1 MRRAMACG
9 VKPALDDL
17 RLEQEVKDELAK
29 LAKDLLVLQTY
40 LRDAENKQQTN
51 ETVRL
56 WLGNLQDVAYDAN
69 DVLDECALKA
79 QRQKVIVLAQ
89 LRKSVSLINP
99 KRSLFLHKVSRRE
112 RKIKERMEELQRQR
126 QAYGL
131 KIIEQESPPHRSE
144 STSLGPPEIIGRDE
158 DKANLKEL
166 LKKLRGKKFLLVLD
180 DVWIEDWR
188 QWHKF
193 RTPLLQGCTGF
204 EFEEEELVRLWM
216 SQSFIQPYDQDLRME
231 DVGRTYFD
239 LLKQRSFF
247 QFSRFD
253 QKNNRSKYTIPESL
267 HKYVRRG
274 RRIAEHG
281 NGFAKNRHLSLMPQ
295 EKPSLFNRQSVNDQL
310 KGLYT
315 LVIFDDSV
323 TELPDDFTKK
333 FERLRA
339 LDLSHTGIH
348 KLPDSIH
355 HLKHLRCLQLGGT
368 NITRLPDALCCL
380 YFLQTL
386 GLQNCSMLEELPK
399 EMKYLQCL
407 RHIDLHWDH
416 DSLMAPGHIPRFVVS
431 EKKRCGVEELGNMTS
446 LHGELL
452 VSNLQLVRD
461 AADAKAANLEGKEH
475 LQCLELQWNAVD
487 KEAAK
492 FRRDLFGRDSVE
504 NLDSAFCC
512 QSSATPFRALRKFHL
527 ENMPSLHQ
535 WHGDDRCVLNSL
547 RELIIK
553 DCSNFQKISHRM
565 PYLEKLVIKGS
576 PKLASLPVLPN
587 LNSLTVSRN
596 GRFFWQLLPPLTSL
610 FSLRLKGLGEAYLH
624 QGSLRGLN
632 SLQRLE
638 IVSCYELIKLP
649 EDWQHT
655 NLVYLGVKH
664 CPKLRFLPDELGKFG
679 ALQDLEIQRC
689 PSLSSLPEQFGFMK
703 SLERLEIS
711 DCPSLLAMPSSFAH
725 LASRLEHKQL
735 PLAQGTVQGGE
746 DDWPKIKNV
755 FSVWVD
761 GDVIL
766 PCRRT

>member
-69 DVLDECALKA
+69 DVLDECALEA

-144 STSLGPPEIIGRDE
+144 STSLRPPEIIGRDE
-158 DKANLKEL
+158 DKANLEDKLTKKILESIDGSPHPNVSLDSLQKEL

-193 RTPLLQGCTGF
+193 RTPLLQGCTGSKILVTTTSNDVAKALTSSIYRLRPLRDDDCWSLFYYYMVQQNPIRLEEVAIFEREIARNCNGLPSAAMDLAVRLSMEPDRSRWRSVLQADNQHSDSSRADLRYRLLPAHLKPCFSFCSVFPIGF

-231 DVGRTYFD
+231 DVGRT
-239 LLKQRSFF
+239 
-247 QFSRFD
+247 
-253 QKNNRSKYTIPESL
+253 
-267 HKYVRRG
+267 RG

-504 NLDSAFCC
+504 
-512 QSSATPFRALRKFHL
+512 
-527 ENMPSLHQ
+527 
-535 WHGDDRCVLNSL
+535 
-547 RELIIK
+547 
-553 DCSNFQKISHRM
+553 
-565 PYLEKLVIKGS
+565 
-576 PKLASLPVLPN
+576 
-587 LNSLTVSRN
+587 
-596 GRFFWQLLPPLTSL
+596 RF
-610 FSLRLKGLGEAYLH
+610 AA
-624 QGSLRGLN
+624 
-632 SLQRLE
+632 RLE
-638 IVSCYELIKLP
+638 FAAAIRDCSCYELIKLP

-711 DCPSLLAMPSSFAH
+711 DCPSLLAMPSS
-725 LASRLEHKQL
+725 L
-735 PLAQGTVQGGE
+735 PTSLHVLSINNCRWLKERCKEGE

>member
-231 DVGRTYFD
+231 DVGRT
-239 LLKQRSFF
+239 
-247 QFSRFD
+247 
-253 QKNNRSKYTIPESL
+253 
-267 HKYVRRG
+267 
-274 RRIAEHG
+274 
-281 NGFAKNRHLSLMPQ
+281 
-295 EKPSLFNRQSVNDQL
+295 QSVNDQL

-504 NLDSAFCC
+504 TNARFSRRLKSAGVVR
-512 QSSATPFRALRKFHL
+512 APFRRLALGCRL
-527 ENMPSLHQ
+527 GQ
-535 WHGDDRCVLNSL
+535 R
-547 RELIIK
+547 I
-553 DCSNFQKISHRM
+553 
-565 PYLEKLVIKGS
+565 
-576 PKLASLPVLPN
+576 
-587 LNSLTVSRN
+587 
-596 GRFFWQLLPPLTSL
+596 LLS
-610 FSLRLKGLGEAYLH
+610 E
-624 QGSLRGLN
+624 
-632 SLQRLE
+632 
-638 IVSCYELIKLP
+638 
-649 EDWQHT
+649 
-655 NLVYLGVKH
+655 
-664 CPKLRFLPDELGKFG
+664 
-679 ALQDLEIQRC
+679 
-689 PSLSSLPEQFGFMK
+689 
-703 SLERLEIS
+703 
-711 DCPSLLAMPSSFAH
+711 
-725 LASRLEHKQL
+725 
-735 PLAQGTVQGGE
+735 
-746 DDWPKIKNV
+746 
-755 FSVWVD
+755 
-761 GDVIL
+761 
-766 PCRRT
+766 

>member
-1 MRRAMACG
+1 MVQQNPIRLEEVAIFEREIARNCNGLPSAAMDLAVRLSMEPDRSRWRSVLQADNQHSDSSRA
-9 VKPALDDL
+9 DL
-17 RLEQEVKDELAK
+17 RYR
-29 LAKDLLVLQTY
+29 LLP
-40 LRDAENKQQTN
+40 AH
-51 ETVRL
+51 
-56 WLGNLQDVAYDAN
+56 
-69 DVLDECALKA
+69 LKPCFSFC
-79 QRQKVIVLAQ
+79 
-89 LRKSVSLINP
+89 SVFPI
-99 KRSLFLHKVSRRE
+99 
-112 RKIKERMEELQRQR
+112 
-126 QAYGL
+126 
-131 KIIEQESPPHRSE
+131 
-144 STSLGPPEIIGRDE
+144 
-158 DKANLKEL
+158 
-166 LKKLRGKKFLLVLD
+166 
-180 DVWIEDWR
+180 
-188 QWHKF
+188 
-193 RTPLLQGCTGF
+193 GF

-267 HKYVRRG
+267 HKFVRRG

-355 HLKHLRCLQLGGT
+355 HLKHLRCLQLRGT

-416 DSLMAPGHIPRFVVS
+416 DSLMAPGHIPRFVGKRHALRFMPPEMGLLVHLQTLNRFVVS

-504 NLDSAFCC
+504 TNARFSRRLKSAGVVR
-512 QSSATPFRALRKFHL
+512 APFRRLALGCRL
-527 ENMPSLHQ
+527 GQ
-535 WHGDDRCVLNSL
+535 R
-547 RELIIK
+547 I
-553 DCSNFQKISHRM
+553 
-565 PYLEKLVIKGS
+565 
-576 PKLASLPVLPN
+576 
-587 LNSLTVSRN
+587 
-596 GRFFWQLLPPLTSL
+596 LLS
-610 FSLRLKGLGEAYLH
+610 E
-624 QGSLRGLN
+624 
-632 SLQRLE
+632 
-638 IVSCYELIKLP
+638 
-649 EDWQHT
+649 
-655 NLVYLGVKH
+655 
-664 CPKLRFLPDELGKFG
+664 
-679 ALQDLEIQRC
+679 
-689 PSLSSLPEQFGFMK
+689 
-703 SLERLEIS
+703 
-711 DCPSLLAMPSSFAH
+711 
-725 LASRLEHKQL
+725 
-735 PLAQGTVQGGE
+735 
-746 DDWPKIKNV
+746 
-755 FSVWVD
+755 
-761 GDVIL
+761 
-766 PCRRT
+766 

>member
-56 WLGNLQDVAYDAN
+56 WLENLQDVAYDAN
-69 DVLDECALKA
+69 DVLDECALEA

-158 DKANLKEL
+158 DKANLVRMLTRSSGMAGEFNVSVVCIVGIGGLGKTTLAQSVYNDEAVEDNFTVRSWVHVSQDFREDKLTKKILESIDGSPHPNADNQHSDSSRADLRYRL
-166 LKKLRGKKFLLVLD
+166 LPAHLKPCFSFCSVFP
-180 DVWIEDWR
+180 I
-188 QWHKF
+188 
-193 RTPLLQGCTGF
+193 GF

-267 HKYVRRG
+267 HKFVRRG

-355 HLKHLRCLQLGGT
+355 HLKHLRCLQLRGT

-504 NLDSAFCC
+504 
-512 QSSATPFRALRKFHL
+512 R
-527 ENMPSLHQ
+527 
-535 WHGDDRCVLNSL
+535 
-547 RELIIK
+547 
-553 DCSNFQKISHRM
+553 
-565 PYLEKLVIKGS
+565 
-576 PKLASLPVLPN
+576 
-587 LNSLTVSRN
+587 
-596 GRFFWQLLPPLTSL
+596 
-610 FSLRLKGLGEAYLH
+610 
-624 QGSLRGLN
+624 
-632 SLQRLE
+632 
-638 IVSCYELIKLP
+638 
-649 EDWQHT
+649 
-655 NLVYLGVKH
+655 
-664 CPKLRFLPDELGKFG
+664 